1 MVCESGLGYYYNFL
15 SSLVGSNL
23 VPMVA
28 VFNGKESSDK
38 HVITFPTLH
47 PMYHTAAV
55 TTSPGGKDVMNSTAS
70 KLKIPKRQNSA
81 GSGGSAG
88 PRRSS
93 PKLLSPK
100 TETLPSSSSS
110 SSSAALT
117 GTGAN
122 PNLTLNWSQLV
133 HLKSSQQW
141 FIQQW
146 AEQEKKNKE
155 MEKPVA
161 EQLCE
166 ICEDRATGLHYGIVT
181 CEG

>member
-1 MVCESGLGYYYNFL
+1 
-15 SSLVGSNL
+15 
-23 VPMVA
+23 MVA
-28 VFNGKESSDK
+28 VFNGKEPSDK

-47 PMYHTAAV
+47 PMYSAPAASC
-55 TTSPGGKDVMNSTAS
+55 TTSPAS
-70 KLKIPKRQNSA
+70 PSSCPANGPRLKAPRRQNS
-81 GSGGSAG
+81 GSGVGG
-88 PRRSS
+88 QYRRSS

-100 TETLPSSSSS
+100 AETPGTTPPTSSTSGVR
-110 SSSAALT
+110 AAD
-117 GTGAN
+117 

-133 HLKSSQQW
+133 HLKSSQQS

-146 AEQEKKNKE
+146 VEQEKKNKE
-155 MEKPVA
+155 AEKPVA